1 MVRAQPEGGPR
12 ALTRMHHGSCP
23 EVPPAMCISVETLE
37 HDSKQPRGPGS
48 PESLFSLSLRPA
60 QGQAMLPGAASSDP
74 QSDVLVCETGP
85 WKTGA
90 RLWGQWKSN
99 DPINGDFSSVI
110 LTRASTN
117 HLIWKSRIRVNG
129 WLPGQQ
135 QCMMASQVW
144 INQSKT
150 NPRTVTEIYY
160 AHGTNLL
167 PAQII
172 TVILTLSLLRCYCL
186 PSNMLC

>member
-1 MVRAQPEGGPR
+1 
-12 ALTRMHHGSCP
+12 
-23 EVPPAMCISVETLE
+23 
-37 HDSKQPRGPGS
+37 
-48 PESLFSLSLRPA
+48 
-60 QGQAMLPGAASSDP
+60 MLPGAASSDP

-186 PSNMLC
+186 PSNMLCWVEETGTFCLLCARHCAPYLCHLNLMEPCEINIIPNFTREKRRFK